1 MSSHPD
7 PKSDQR
13 VLDDRELDFWG
24 MFLDLIPP
32 VLQAWKLIL
41 LSTIAVGAIAYFI
54 SLSNVSY
61 PSKNYS
67 SVAYIGPLDETRAKH
82 AESILRSEPIL
93 KSVLETFPDYP
104 GREMPD
110 RDRRE
115 LLARNLQFSPAAGA
129 DAKRPSLYVL
139 EVSDAEP
146 ARAQALVSTLIDAW
160 LATTKPRPDAA
171 VRLTRLLEATQT
183 QISDL
188 SAIIKELFKNPE
200 LIAPK
205 PGYTPP
211 DVARVIELRTNSIGK
226 AEEIKSELA
235 GVSRDVIFSPPT
247 KPDKLVQGTPKSSPW
262 RGVIRA
268 MGVTFVLLVAII
280 VLRHILMRSMSSPL
294 YGARMQRI
302 REALPWRISTKSGS

>member
-1 MSSHPD
+1 MDSHPIS
-7 PKSDQR
+7 KSDER
-13 VLDDRELDFWG
+13 VPDDRELDFWG

-32 VLQAWKLIL
+32 ILQAWKLIF

-54 SLSNVSY
+54 SLSNVSF
-61 PSKNYS
+61 PPKTYS
-67 SVAYIGPLDETRAKH
+67 SVAYVGPLDEARAKH

-93 KSVLETFPDYP
+93 KSALEKVPDYP

-115 LLARNLQFSPAAGA
+115 LLAKNLQFSPAAGA

-188 SAIIKELFKNPE
+188 SAIIKELLKNPE
-200 LIAPK
+200 LIAPR
-205 PGYTPP
+205 PEHSPP
-211 DVARVIELRTNSIGK
+211 DVARLIELRTNSIGK

-247 KPDKLVQGTPKSSPW
+247 KPDKSVQDAPRSSPW

-268 MGVTFVLLVAII
+268 MGVTFVFLVAII
-280 VLRHILMRSMSSPL
+280 VFRHILMRSMSSPL

-302 REALPWRISTKSGS
+302 RDALPWRAATKSGS

>member
-1 MSSHPD
+1 MSSHPE
-7 PKSDQR
+7 PKSDER